1 MLRRTVSALAVV
13 FALTATTTGAAAA
26 TTGKAPATDGR
37 GARVLDVMTF
47 NIHHAQGTDDVLD
60 VPRIAD
66 VVRRSGA
73 DVVGLQEVDNH
84 YSARSDWAD
93 QAADLAKLL
102 GYHVVFG
109 ANIDNAPPAGSDHRI
124 QYGTAILSRYPITAS
139 ENTWLYKSPGQEQR
153 GLLHATLNVRGKA
166 VHFYCTH
173 LAASSQTD
181 RLQQTP
187 QIVDLIGD
195 REPAVLVGDFN
206 ALPDAPESQPLQS
219 RYTDAWARSLHGR
232 GDGATYPAE
241 APTERID
248 AIYTTDEVKPLV
260 TRVVQ
265 ADPTASDHL
274 PLISKV
280 LVTP

>member
-13 FALTATTTGAAAA
+13 FALAATTTGTAAA
-26 TTGKAPATDGR
+26 TTGKAPAADGR

-139 ENTWLYKSPGQEQR
+139 DNTWLYKSPGQEQR

-166 VHFYCTH
+166 VQFYCTH

-206 ALPDAPESQPLQS
+206 ALPTAPESQPLQS

-248 AIYTTDEVKPLV
+248 AIYTTGDVKPLV

>member
-1 MLRRTVSALAVV
+1 MLRRTLSALAVV
-13 FALTATTTGAAAA
+13 VALTAGTAGTASATVGTPAAE
-26 TTGKAPATDGR
+26 GR

-93 QAADLAKLL
+93 QAADLAGLL

-139 ENTWLYKSPGQEQR
+139 ENTWLHKSPGQEQR
-153 GLLHATLNVRGKA
+153 GLLHATLNVRGKS
-166 VHFYCTH
+166 VQFYCTH
-173 LAASSQTD
+173 LAAGSQTD

-195 REPAVLVGDFN
+195 KEPAVLVGDFN
-206 ALPDAPESQPLQS
+206 ALPAAPESQPLQS
-219 RYTDAWARSLHGR
+219 RYTDAWARSAHGR

-248 AIYTTDEVKPLV
+248 AIYTTRDVKPLV

-274 PLISKV
+274 PLVSKV